1 MQSDWIVVLAA
12 VAASYL
18 LGSIPFGLLLARA
31 KGINIREVGSG
42 NIGATNVFRSVS
54 KKLGLLTFF
63 LDFLKGLLPVL
74 AAKHWL
80 ASDPLAA
87 ILCGCAAIAG
97 HMFTI
102 FGGFRGGKGV
112 ATGAGVVLGIAPGA
126 VGIGLIC
133 WIFVFSLSR
142 FVSLASILTAAA
154 VGVSSWI
161 FYYPQELLRP
171 VTITI
176 LAVLVIWRH
185 RSNIGRLLQ
194 GSENRFDFKKKRR
207 GAA

>member
-1 MQSDWIVVLAA
+1 MESDWFVVLAA
-12 VAASYL
+12 GAASYL

-31 KGINIREVGSG
+31 KGVNIREVGSG

-80 ASDPLAA
+80 HSDPAA

-102 FGGFRGGKGV
+102 FAGFRGGKGV

-126 VGIGLIC
+126 VGIGLLC
-133 WIFVFSLSR
+133 WMVVFLLSR
-142 FVSLASILTAAA
+142 YVSLASIITAAA
-154 VGVSSWI
+154 VGISGWML
-161 FYYPQELLRP
+161 YYPAEILRP

-176 LAVLVIWRH
+176 LAAMVIWRH
-185 RSNIGRLLQ
+185 RSNIGRLLK
-194 GSENRFDFKKKRR
+194 GGEHRFDFKKKR
-207 GAA
+207 GGTA

>member
-1 MQSDWIVVLAA
+1 MESNWLVVIGA
-12 VAASYL
+12 VAGSYL
-18 LGSIPFGLLLARA
+18 LGSILFGLLLARA

-74 AAKHWL
+74 AAKHFL
-80 ASDPLAA
+80 ATDPLAA

-102 FGGFRGGKGV
+102 FGGFKGGKGV
-112 ATGAGVVLGIAPGA
+112 ATGAGVVVGIAWEA
-126 VGIGLIC
+126 VVIGLIC
-133 WIFVFSLSR
+133 WIIVFALSR
-142 FVSLASILTAAA
+142 YVSLASILTATA
-154 VGVSSWI
+154 VGISAWI
-161 FYYPQELLRP
+161 FYYPEERLRP

-176 LAVLVIWRH
+176 LAALVIWRH
-185 RSNIGRLLQ
+185 RSNIGRLLK
-194 GSENRFDFKKKRR
+194 GSENRFDFKRKRG